1 MMHSPGMLVVFAALL
16 PGLLPAQAFDFVGGS
31 PPKLAQF
38 AATPAPVGHEAALL
52 AEIEAALP
60 KGASAARDAFGSL
73 IVRLDGGPLRPA
85 EGGAEGAAEDA
96 AEHAGARAPRRLV
109 AVGVDESCFVV
120 SRIREDGW
128 LRLRYLGDPPPGGE
142 HLLRE
147 GRPARVWTRHGPRPG
162 VVMVDSLH
170 LRNPRPETLDESQLW
185 LDVGADSA
193 ADVAALGIE
202 LLDPVEQREVV
213 AFGLG
218 AVAGAALGRRAAAH
232 ALLSLLHEW
241 PAEASQGVS
250 FAFIAQSRPGGGP
263 LGRGGE
269 AVIRRMRPA
278 SVLVLDARE
287 DLGAATERLVATL
300 DGLPLDTLAL
310 RVRYAGTPVET
321 VSEDDL
327 AAFTEALRGFTA
339 GPSTKP
345 APPDAASREHSR

>member
-1 MMHSPGMLVVFAALL
+1 
-16 PGLLPAQAFDFVGGS
+16 
-31 PPKLAQF
+31 
-38 AATPAPVGHEAALL
+38 
-52 AEIEAALP
+52 
-60 KGASAARDAFGSL
+60 
-73 IVRLDGGPLRPA
+73 
-85 EGGAEGAAEDA
+85 
-96 AEHAGARAPRRLV
+96 
-109 AVGVDESCFVV
+109 V
-120 SRIREDGW
+120 SRIRDDGW
-128 LRLRYLGDPPPGGE
+128 LRLRYLGDPPPGGD

-250 FAFIAQSRPGGGP
+250 FAFVAQSRPGGGP

-300 DGLPLDTLAL
+300 DGLPLNTLAL
-310 RVRYAGTPVET
+310 RVQHAGTPVET

-327 AAFTEALRGFTA
+327 AAFTEALRGWTA
-339 GPSTKP
+339 DPSTKP
-345 APPDAASREHSR
+345 PQLDAAPKDHSR